1 MKNNSILIVCFILF
15 YNSFKA
21 QSLPEF
27 LKIAEE
33 NSSEL
38 QSLTYTYQTALEKV
52 NEVGSLPNTTI
63 SAGYFLQEAET
74 RVGAQKAKLSASQ
87 MLPWFGTFNAKKES
101 AAFNAKAQL
110 NTVELAKRT
119 LFLNVKSAYYSLLE
133 LNQKKAVLNEN
144 IILLKTFERIALRE
158 LENNKAT
165 LVDVLKIQIEQ
176 NELDNKLN
184 TLVTTFES
192 KKRTFN
198 ILLNRNENTAI
209 SLNDSIMLNADLYNK
224 LELNDNPQL
233 LALENKQLAVA
244 KMEISN
250 KKESL
255 PSIGVGLDYIFVD
268 NRPVDHLSD
277 NGKDIIMPMVSV
289 SVPLFSKKYSSK
301 QKQLLLTKKA
311 IESSKTTKQNELNS
325 QFETALN
332 MLTNSKA
339 SIEMLNNNIEKTQKA
354 QNVLLKS
361 YQVGK
366 INFEQLLEIQQLQL
380 QFQLK
385 KIETEKE
392 YALQKAQLE
401 FLTSN
406 N

>member
-165 LVDVLKIQIEQ
+165 FVDVLKIQIEQ